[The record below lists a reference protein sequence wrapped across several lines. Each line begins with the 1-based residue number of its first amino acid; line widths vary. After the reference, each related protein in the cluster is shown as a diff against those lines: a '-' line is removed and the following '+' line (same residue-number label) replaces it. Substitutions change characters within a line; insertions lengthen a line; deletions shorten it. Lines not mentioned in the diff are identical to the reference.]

1 MIIFAVIL
9 FYSIFSWVSGHMTQ
23 SAWRRMRRAAS
34 ASSADNSGAS
44 SRRRKMMAD
53 SESIE
58 EVAVIGNT
66 DITPTESENNIVNTV
81 VIFGF
86 LVHDS
91 PVTKF
96 SLVSRKLGPNKT
108 TLLARS
114 SKWLLTSLCNGMTL
128 KKNQNRIYCWTYLIR
143 PAFIVKSQEI
153 LLALWPKG
161 FDLKLGSFSGISLPA
176 SQSRMHWVFN

>member
-1 MIIFAVIL
+1 
-9 FYSIFSWVSGHMTQ
+9 
-23 SAWRRMRRAAS
+23 MRRAAS

-91 PVTKF
+91 PVTEF
-96 SLVSRKLGPNKT
+96 RLISRKLGPNRT

-114 SKWLLTSLCNGMTL
+114 SK
-128 KKNQNRIYCWTYLIR
+128 
-143 PAFIVKSQEI
+143 
-153 LLALWPKG
+153 
-161 FDLKLGSFSGISLPA
+161 
-176 SQSRMHWVFN
+176 

>member
-1 MIIFAVIL
+1 
-9 FYSIFSWVSGHMTQ
+9 
-23 SAWRRMRRAAS
+23 MRRAAS
-34 ASSADNSGAS
+34 ASSADDSGAS
-44 SRRRKMMAD
+44 SRRRRMMAD

-66 DITPTESENNIVNTV
+66 DITPTETENNIVNTV

-96 SLVSRKLGPNKT
+96 RLIWRKLGPNRT

-114 SKWLLTSLCNGMTL
+114 SKWLISLCNGMTFF
-128 KKNQNRIYCWTYLIR
+128 KIKIIYCWTYLIR
-143 PAFIVKSQEI
+143 PTCIVKSHEI
-153 LLALWPKG
+153 LLALSRKG
-161 FDLKLGSFSGISLPA
+161 FDSKLGSFSGISLPA
-176 SQSRMHWVFN
+176 SQSRMHWMFS

>member
-1 MIIFAVIL
+1 M
-9 FYSIFSWVSGHMTQ
+9 SGHVTP
-23 SAWRRMRRAAS
+23 SAWRRMRRAAC

-66 DITPTESENNIVNTV
+66 DITPTESENNSVNTV

-96 SLVSRKLGPNKT
+96 RLISGKLGPNIT

-128 KKNQNRIYCWTYLIR
+128 FKKTESTAKAYIYSQIAGNIISTLTYR
-143 PAFIVKSQEI
+143 VRFKT
-153 LLALWPKG
+153 WK
-161 FDLKLGSFSGISLPA
+161 FF
-176 SQSRMHWVFN
+176 WY